1 MAPQPAN
8 SQAPDSQAPD
18 PQRPDGQRPD
28 GQGTTHAR
36 TAQAANLPPVA
47 SGRPGRRAIVVG
59 ASSGVGAALVRRL
72 VGEGYSVAA
81 LARRG
86 AELERL
92 ADELAAG
99 ERLITRVH
107 DVTHAEEVPA
117 LFEQLVRELGGLDLL
132 IYAAGV
138 MPANE
143 LREYDT
149 AKDLFTLAVNI
160 GGCIAWCNPTAH
172 LFTTQRSG
180 TIIGISSIAGDRG
193 RKGFPAY
200 CTSKAAMNTYLEALR
215 NRLSEVGAH
224 VCTIKPGYMATQ
236 MTEGLDGLF
245 WVAEPDEAAASILT
259 AARGGANTR
268 YVKRQWWIVGTII
281 RCIPSFLFKRLTI

>member
-18 PQRPDGQRPD
+18 PHRPDGQATAHV
-28 GQGTTHAR
+28 GGAHA
-36 TAQAANLPPVA
+36 ASLPPVA

-86 AELERL
+86 GELERL
-92 ADELAAG
+92 ADSIGADSMGPEQ
-99 ERLITRVH
+99 RLITRAH
-107 DVTHAEEVPA
+107 DVTDVAEVPA

-180 TIIGISSIAGDRG
+180 TIIGLSSIAGDRG

-236 MTEGLDGLF
+236 MTEGLEGLF
-245 WVAEPDEAAASILT
+245 WVAEPDEAAASILS

-268 YVKRQWWIVGTII
+268 YVKRRWWIVGTII